1 MPLTL
6 MVNGE
11 TRKLDPAPEPA
22 SLAAVV
28 AQLANNPQLV
38 VAEHNGVIAPRSR
51 WDSILVKD
59 DDTLEIVTIVGGGS

>member
-6 MVNGE
+6 LVNGV
-11 TRKLDPAPEPA
+11 TRVLDPAPDPA

-28 AQLANNPQLV
+28 ALLANNPQLV
-38 VAEHNGVIAPRSR
+38 VAEHYGVIAPRSS
-51 WDSILVKD
+51 WASIVVKD

>member
-1 MPLTL
+1 MPLTM

-11 TRKLDPAPEPA
+11 TRVLDPAPEPA
-22 SLAAVV
+22 TLAAVV
-28 AQLANNPQLV
+28 ALLANNPQLV

-51 WDSILVKD
+51 WDSIVVKD

>member
-1 MPLTL
+1 MPLTP

-11 TRKLDPAPEPA
+11 TRVLDPAPEPA
-22 SLAAVV
+22 SLEAVV

-51 WDSILVKD
+51 WNTILVKD

>member
-11 TRKLDPAPEPA
+11 TRVLDPAPTPA

-28 AQLANNPQLV
+28 AVLANNPLLV

-51 WDSILVKD
+51 WDNIVVKD
-59 DDTLEIVTIVGGGS
+59 DDSLEIVTIVGGGS

>member
-1 MPLTL
+1 MPLSL

-11 TRKLDPAPEPA
+11 PRVLDPAPEPA

-38 VAEHNGVIAPRSR
+38 VTEHNGVIAPRSR
-51 WDSILVKD
+51 WESILVKD
-59 DDTLEIVTIVGGGS
+59 NDTLEIVTIVGGGS

>member
-11 TRKLDPAPEPA
+11 TRVLDPAPDPA

-28 AQLANNPQLV
+28 ALLANNPQLV

-51 WDSILVKD
+51 WDSNVVKD
-59 DDTLEIVTIVGGGS
+59 DDTLEIVTVVGGGS

>member
-11 TRKLDPAPEPA
+11 TRVLDPAPDPA
-22 SLAAVV
+22 SMSAVV
-28 AQLANNPQLV
+28 ALLANNPQLV

-51 WDSILVKD
+51 WDSIVVKN

>member
-1 MPLTL
+1 MPLAL
-6 MVNGE
+6 IVNGE
-11 TRKLDPAPEPA
+11 TRVLDPAPDPA

-28 AQLANNPQLV
+28 ALLANNPQLV

-51 WDSILVKD
+51 WDSIVVKD

>member
-6 MVNGE
+6 IVNGE
-11 TRKLDPAPEPA
+11 THVLDPAPDPA

-28 AQLANNPQLV
+28 ALLANNPQLV

-51 WDSILVKD
+51 WDSIVVKD

>member
-6 MVNGE
+6 IVNGE
-11 TRKLDPAPEPA
+11 NRVLDPAPDPA

-28 AQLANNPQLV
+28 ALLANNPQLV

-51 WDSILVKD
+51 WDSIVVKD

>member
-6 MVNGE
+6 IVNGI
-11 TRKLDPAPEPA
+11 TRVLDPAPDPA
-22 SLAAVV
+22 SLGAVV
-28 AQLANNPQLV
+28 ALLANNPQLV

-51 WDSILVKD
+51 WDSIVVKD

>member
-1 MPLTL
+1 MPLPL

-11 TRKLDPAPEPA
+11 PRVLDPAPDPA

-28 AQLANNPQLV
+28 ALLANNPQLV

-51 WDSILVKD
+51 WDSIVVKD

>member
-11 TRKLDPAPEPA
+11 TRVLDPAPAPA
-22 SLAAVV
+22 ALAAVV

-51 WDSILVKD
+51 WDSVLVKD

>member
-6 MVNGE
+6 KVNGE
-11 TRKLDPAPEPA
+11 TRVLDPAPDPA
-22 SLAAVV
+22 NLAAVV

-38 VAEHNGVIAPRSR
+38 VAEHNGVIAPRSS
-51 WDSILVKD
+51 WETTLVKD

>member
-11 TRKLDPAPEPA
+11 TRVLDPAPEPA
-22 SLAAVV
+22 SLSAVV
-28 AQLANNPQLV
+28 AQLASNPQLV

-51 WDSILVKD
+51 WESILVKD

>member
-11 TRKLDPAPEPA
+11 TRVLDPAPTRA
-22 SLAAVV
+22 SLATVV
-28 AQLANNPQLV
+28 DLLANNPQLV
-38 VAEHNGVIAPRSR
+38 VVEHNGVIAPRSR
-51 WDSILVKD
+51 WNNIVVKD

>member
-1 MPLTL
+1 MTTGCDL
-6 MVNGE
+6 MDHVK
-11 TRKLDPAPEPA
+11 TQIVPA

-28 AQLANNPQLV
+28 ALLANNPQLV

-51 WDSILVKD
+51 WDSIVVKD

>member
-11 TRKLDPAPEPA
+11 TRVLDQAPDPA
-22 SLAAVV
+22 SLASIV
-28 AQLANNPQLV
+28 ALLANNPQLV

-51 WDSILVKD
+51 WDSIVVKD

>member
-11 TRKLDPAPEPA
+11 TRVLDPAPDPT
-22 SLAAVV
+22 SLAAIV
-28 AQLANNPQLV
+28 ALLANNPQLV

-51 WDSILVKD
+51 WGSIVVKD

>member
-1 MPLTL
+1 MSLTL

-11 TRKLDPAPEPA
+11 TRVLDPAPDPA
-22 SLAAVV
+22 RLAAVV
-28 AQLANNPQLV
+28 ALLANNPQLV

-51 WDSILVKD
+51 WDSIVVKD

>member
-11 TRKLDPAPEPA
+11 TRVLDPATTPA

-28 AQLANNPQLV
+28 ALLANNPQLV
-38 VAEHNGVIAPRSR
+38 VAEHNGAIAPRSR
-51 WDSILVKD
+51 WDNILVKD

>member
-11 TRKLDPAPEPA
+11 TRELDPAPEPA
-22 SLAAVV
+22 SLASVV

>member
-1 MPLTL
+1 MTLTL

-11 TRKLDPAPEPA
+11 TRVLDPAPDPA
-22 SLAAVV
+22 SLAAVI
-28 AQLANNPQLV
+28 ALLANNPQLV

-51 WDSILVKD
+51 WDSIVVKD

>member
-11 TRKLDPAPEPA
+11 TRVLDPAPEPA
-22 SLAAVV
+22 SLKAVV
-28 AQLANNPQLV
+28 ASLANNPQLV

-51 WDSILVKD
+51 WDSIVVKD

>member
-11 TRKLDPAPEPA
+11 TRVLDPAPEPA
-22 SLAAVV
+22 SLSAVV
-28 AQLANNPQLV
+28 AQLASNPQLV